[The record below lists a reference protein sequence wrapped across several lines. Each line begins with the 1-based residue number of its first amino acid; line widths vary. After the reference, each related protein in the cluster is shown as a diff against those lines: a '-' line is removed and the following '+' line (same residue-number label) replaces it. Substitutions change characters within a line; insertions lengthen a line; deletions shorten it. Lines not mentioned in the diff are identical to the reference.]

1 MKGKIN
7 RNAVVLKAIWIYS
20 TIIWLYIAIENLV
33 YPAEVYG
40 SNFSLYI
47 PIKTDLLGIIS
58 FAVSFVFYILLH
70 LHKQD

>member
-1 MKGKIN
+1 MKGRTN
-7 RNAVVLKAIWIYS
+7 RKAVVLKAIWVYS

-47 PIKTDLLGIIS
+47 PIRTDLLGIIS
-58 FAVSFVFYILLH
+58 FAASFVFYILLH
-70 LHKQD
+70 LYKQE